1 MWQLKNIDNPWGAN
15 LWFSDGMPVDMPRGG
30 NGVSSRLIV
39 DGQGFVD
46 ITDAQTTAADGA
58 VAGSIDFNGLNFGY
72 SSGGVAYFDLRLPG
86 NGAFSATA
94 LATGDSASGQQKPL
108 PAVSADDA
116 AFLDKMIL
124 EKYVPYQNIPDAPGK
139 TTEQIKKLGLQYFPF
154 TPYSFELAMS
164 VYDWTSASFTRMVLM
179 KIFQYTASGQVPLPL
194 DQDSIASAIWESD
207 WMTYNPGNADYM
219 NSFMM
224 VPADSLQNVQ
234 AQLAKVALR
243 LQQFS
248 DVENRLLAA
257 AFQAMPRT
265 SLIAKPQL
273 FSGQVDIQ
281 QLGTEHFG
289 IEFLQCPLNAGP
301 VTQPLQM
308 PLEQALA
315 TFISVG
321 STITTKMVWSF
332 GDSMDEAMQ
341 YQNGI
346 VLVANPPADS
356 WVWNTASYITPLSDD
371 PAKIEYTFAPGTSFL
386 VQSIEQTQVDGKPV
400 CIINLQPKNIA

>member
-1 MWQLKNIDNPWGAN
+1 MWQLKNIDNPMGAS

-46 ITDAQTTAADGA
+46 ITDAQIATPNDPATGC
-58 VAGSIDFNGLNFGY
+58 VDFNGLNFNY
-72 SSGGVAYFDLRLPG
+72 SLDGVAYFNLRLPG
-86 NGAFSATA
+86 DGSFSATA
-94 LATGDSASGQQKPL
+94 LDTGYTASGQQKPL
-108 PAVSADDA
+108 PVVSVDDA
-116 AFLDKMIL
+116 AFLDKMMV

-139 TTEQIKKLGLQYFPF
+139 TTEQIKQLGLQYFPF

-234 AQLAKVALR
+234 AQLAEVAPQ

-265 SLIAKPQL
+265 SLIAMPQL

-301 VTQPLQM
+301 VTEPLQM
-308 PLEQALA
+308 PLEEALA
-315 TFISVG
+315 TFVSVG
-321 STITTKMVWSF
+321 SIITTKMVWSF

-346 VLVANPPADS
+346 VLVANPPEGS
-356 WVWNTASYITPLSDD
+356 WVWNTVSYITTLSDD

-386 VQSIEQTQVDGKPV
+386 VQSIEQTQVDGNPV
-400 CIINLQPKNIA
+400 CIINLQAR